1 MTRYRPMTSSTPER
15 WFLRRGLVSM
25 LRGTPL
31 ESHAS
36 VRGAPA
42 LVETVGSMDPL
53 APGDSDYLVVD
64 LQPGRYIATCFLPKG
79 ATSMDTMQSAEGEPH
94 AALGMVQE
102 FTVA

>member
-1 MTRYRPMTSSTPER
+1 MVVLRVKDGVDQSASEILALPE
-15 WFLRRGLVSM
+15 
-25 LRGTPL
+25 
-31 ESHAS
+31 EEAS
-36 VRGAPA
+36 A